1 MYRYNLQRA
10 CRKCSEDI
18 IRGCI
23 HCIFHYSSFLIV
35 FDSFLQQG
43 AAVNQ
48 SFNHGDEEAYRQI
61 RHPAQYKAEPDA
73 EEREQEVQRN
83 HLLQRVGVVAG
94 CGCRNR
100 QQDEDQQRADNLRR
114 DADGERQHDQKDD
127 GDGLVEALV
136 VFGALGIKR
145 IVGQWVEQ
153 QEHHQQEQDAQ
164 LEDASNAAYRVC
176 SSRPQ
181 RLLPSGNIHGN
192 PSASSRLLIHRIRFL
207 SSLLSVI
214 EGAKEP
220 FRQETAP
227 IHFDVAS
234 KYYVICLR
242 HLIC

>member
-1 MYRYNLQRA
+1 MKQLILY
-10 CRKCSEDI
+10 I
-18 IRGCI
+18 I
-23 HCIFHYSSFLIV
+23 FLMSMV
-35 FDSFLQQG
+35 FSGYGEVSAASVSLSHQDSL
-43 AAVNQ
+43 A
-48 SFNHGDEEAYRQI
+48 
-61 RHPAQYKAEPDA
+61 
-73 EEREQEVQRN
+73 
-83 HLLQRVGVVAG
+83 
-94 CGCRNR
+94 
-100 QQDEDQQRADNLRR
+100 
-114 DADGERQHDQKDD
+114 
-127 GDGLVEALV
+127 VEAADAAHKKDRLAKV
-136 VFGALGIKR
+136 TP
-145 IVGQWVEQ
+145 
-153 QEHHQQEQDAQ
+153 HQHEQDAQ
-164 LEDASNAAYRVC
+164 LENASNAAYRVC

>member
-1 MYRYNLQRA
+1 MKQLILY
-10 CRKCSEDI
+10 I
-18 IRGCI
+18 I
-23 HCIFHYSSFLIV
+23 FLMSMV
-35 FDSFLQQG
+35 FSGYGEVSAASISLSHQDSLAVE
-43 AAVNQ
+43 AA
-48 SFNHGDEEAYRQI
+48 
-61 RHPAQYKAEPDA
+61 DA
-73 EEREQEVQRN
+73 A
-83 HLLQRVGVVAG
+83 H
-94 CGCRNR
+94 
-100 QQDEDQQRADNLRR
+100 
-114 DADGERQHDQKDD
+114 KK
-127 GDGLVEALV
+127 DGLAKVTP
-136 VFGALGIKR
+136 
-145 IVGQWVEQ
+145 
-153 QEHHQQEQDAQ
+153 HQQKQDAQ

-192 PSASSRLLIHRIRFL
+192 PSANSRLLIHRIRFL

>member
-1 MYRYNLQRA
+1 MKQLILY
-10 CRKCSEDI
+10 I
-18 IRGCI
+18 I
-23 HCIFHYSSFLIV
+23 FLMSMV
-35 FDSFLQQG
+35 FSGYGEVSAASVSLSHQDSLAVE
-43 AAVNQ
+43 AADAAHKKDG
-48 SFNHGDEEAYRQI
+48 SYAAEAG
-61 RHPAQYKAEPDA
+61 HTTK
-73 EEREQEVQRN
+73 
-83 HLLQRVGVVAG
+83 
-94 CGCRNR
+94 
-100 QQDEDQQRADNLRR
+100 
-114 DADGERQHDQKDD
+114 
-127 GDGLVEALV
+127 DGLAKVTP
-136 VFGALGIKR
+136 
-145 IVGQWVEQ
+145 
-153 QEHHQQEQDAQ
+153 HQQEQDAQ

-192 PSASSRLLIHRIRFL
+192 PSASSRLLTHRIRFL

>member
-1 MYRYNLQRA
+1 MRQLILH
-10 CRKCSEDI
+10 I
-18 IRGCI
+18 IFLMSMVFAGFGEVSAASVSLS
-23 HCIFHYSSFLIV
+23 HQDSLIV
-35 FDSFLQQG
+35 ET
-43 AAVNQ
+43 A
-48 SFNHGDEEAYRQI
+48 
-61 RHPAQYKAEPDA
+61 DA
-73 EEREQEVQRN
+73 THN
-83 HLLQRVGVVAG
+83 
-94 CGCRNR
+94 
-100 QQDEDQQRADNLRR
+100 
-114 DADGERQHDQKDD
+114 KDR
-127 GDGLVEALV
+127 LAKVTP
-136 VFGALGIKR
+136 
-145 IVGQWVEQ
+145 
-153 QEHHQQEQDAQ
+153 HQQEQEAQ

-192 PSASSRLLIHRIRFL
+192 PSASSRLLTHRIRFL

>member
-1 MYRYNLQRA
+1 MKQLILY
-10 CRKCSEDI
+10 I
-18 IRGCI
+18 I
-23 HCIFHYSSFLIV
+23 FLTSMV
-35 FDSFLQQG
+35 FSGYGEVSAASVSLSHQDSL
-43 AAVNQ
+43 A
-48 SFNHGDEEAYRQI
+48 
-61 RHPAQYKAEPDA
+61 
-73 EEREQEVQRN
+73 
-83 HLLQRVGVVAG
+83 
-94 CGCRNR
+94 
-100 QQDEDQQRADNLRR
+100 
-114 DADGERQHDQKDD
+114 
-127 GDGLVEALV
+127 VEAADAAHKKDRLAKV
-136 VFGALGIKR
+136 TP
-145 IVGQWVEQ
+145 
-153 QEHHQQEQDAQ
+153 HQQEQDAQ

>member
-1 MYRYNLQRA
+1 MKQLILY
-10 CRKCSEDI
+10 I
-18 IRGCI
+18 I
-23 HCIFHYSSFLIV
+23 FLMSMV
-35 FDSFLQQG
+35 FSGYGEVSAASVSLSHQDSLT
-43 AAVNQ
+43 
-48 SFNHGDEEAYRQI
+48 
-61 RHPAQYKAEPDA
+61 
-73 EEREQEVQRN
+73 
-83 HLLQRVGVVAG
+83 
-94 CGCRNR
+94 
-100 QQDEDQQRADNLRR
+100 
-114 DADGERQHDQKDD
+114 
-127 GDGLVEALV
+127 VEAADAAHKKDRLAKV
-136 VFGALGIKR
+136 TP
-145 IVGQWVEQ
+145 
-153 QEHHQQEQDAQ
+153 HQHEQDAQ

-192 PSASSRLLIHRIRFL
+192 PSASSRLLTHRIRFL

>member
-1 MYRYNLQRA
+1 MSGDSRHHPISNMKQLILY
-10 CRKCSEDI
+10 I
-18 IRGCI
+18 IFLMSMVFSRLWRGICCFYFFI
-23 HCIFHYSSFLIV
+23 PS
-35 FDSFLQQG
+35 DSL
-43 AAVNQ
+43 A
-48 SFNHGDEEAYRQI
+48 
-61 RHPAQYKAEPDA
+61 
-73 EEREQEVQRN
+73 
-83 HLLQRVGVVAG
+83 
-94 CGCRNR
+94 
-100 QQDEDQQRADNLRR
+100 
-114 DADGERQHDQKDD
+114 
-127 GDGLVEALV
+127 VEAADAAHKKDGSYAAEASHSKDRLAKV
-136 VFGALGIKR
+136 TP
-145 IVGQWVEQ
+145 
-153 QEHHQQEQDAQ
+153 HQQEQDAQ

-192 PSASSRLLIHRIRFL
+192 PSASSRLLTHRIRFL

>member
-1 MYRYNLQRA
+1 MKQLILY
-10 CRKCSEDI
+10 I
-18 IRGCI
+18 IFLMSMVFSGYGEVSAASI
-23 HCIFHYSSFLIV
+23 SLSHQDSS
-35 FDSFLQQG
+35 
-43 AAVNQ
+43 A
-48 SFNHGDEEAYRQI
+48 
-61 RHPAQYKAEPDA
+61 
-73 EEREQEVQRN
+73 
-83 HLLQRVGVVAG
+83 
-94 CGCRNR
+94 
-100 QQDEDQQRADNLRR
+100 
-114 DADGERQHDQKDD
+114 
-127 GDGLVEALV
+127 VEAADAAHKKDRL
-136 VFGALGIKR
+136 AKITP
-145 IVGQWVEQ
+145 
-153 QEHHQQEQDAQ
+153 HQQEQDAQ

>member
-1 MYRYNLQRA
+1 MRQLILH
-10 CRKCSEDI
+10 I
-18 IRGCI
+18 IFLMSMVFAGYGEVSAASVSLS
-23 HCIFHYSSFLIV
+23 HQDSLIV
-35 FDSFLQQG
+35 ET
-43 AAVNQ
+43 A
-48 SFNHGDEEAYRQI
+48 
-61 RHPAQYKAEPDA
+61 DA
-73 EEREQEVQRN
+73 THN
-83 HLLQRVGVVAG
+83 
-94 CGCRNR
+94 
-100 QQDEDQQRADNLRR
+100 
-114 DADGERQHDQKDD
+114 KDR
-127 GDGLVEALV
+127 LAKVTP
-136 VFGALGIKR
+136 
-145 IVGQWVEQ
+145 
-153 QEHHQQEQDAQ
+153 HQQEQEAQ

>member
-1 MYRYNLQRA
+1 MKQLILY
-10 CRKCSEDI
+10 I
-18 IRGCI
+18 I
-23 HCIFHYSSFLIV
+23 FLMSMV
-35 FDSFLQQG
+35 FAGYGEVSAASISLSHQDSLAVETAD
-43 AAVNQ
+43 AA
-48 SFNHGDEEAYRQI
+48 H
-61 RHPAQYKAEPDA
+61 K
-73 EEREQEVQRN
+73 
-83 HLLQRVGVVAG
+83 
-94 CGCRNR
+94 
-100 QQDEDQQRADNLRR
+100 
-114 DADGERQHDQKDD
+114 KDR
-127 GDGLVEALV
+127 LAKVTP
-136 VFGALGIKR
+136 
-145 IVGQWVEQ
+145 
-153 QEHHQQEQDAQ
+153 HQQEQDAQ

-214 EGAKEP
+214 EGAMEP

>member
-1 MYRYNLQRA
+1 M
-10 CRKCSEDI
+10 CMVCSGYGEVSAASI
-18 IRGCI
+18 SLS
-23 HCIFHYSSFLIV
+23 HQ
-35 FDSFLQQG
+35 DSLTVE
-43 AAVNQ
+43 AA
-48 SFNHGDEEAYRQI
+48 
-61 RHPAQYKAEPDA
+61 DA
-73 EEREQEVQRN
+73 A
-83 HLLQRVGVVAG
+83 H
-94 CGCRNR
+94 
-100 QQDEDQQRADNLRR
+100 
-114 DADGERQHDQKDD
+114 KK
-127 GDGLVEALV
+127 DGLAKVTP
-136 VFGALGIKR
+136 
-145 IVGQWVEQ
+145 
-153 QEHHQQEQDAQ
+153 HQQKQDAQ

-192 PSASSRLLIHRIRFL
+192 PSASSRLLTHRIRFL

>member
-1 MYRYNLQRA
+1 MKQLILY
-10 CRKCSEDI
+10 I
-18 IRGCI
+18 I
-23 HCIFHYSSFLIV
+23 FLMSMV
-35 FDSFLQQG
+35 FSGYGEVSAASISLSHQDSLTVE
-43 AAVNQ
+43 AA
-48 SFNHGDEEAYRQI
+48 
-61 RHPAQYKAEPDA
+61 DA
-73 EEREQEVQRN
+73 A
-83 HLLQRVGVVAG
+83 H
-94 CGCRNR
+94 
-100 QQDEDQQRADNLRR
+100 
-114 DADGERQHDQKDD
+114 KK
-127 GDGLVEALV
+127 DGLAKVTP
-136 VFGALGIKR
+136 
-145 IVGQWVEQ
+145 
-153 QEHHQQEQDAQ
+153 HQQKQDAQ

-192 PSASSRLLIHRIRFL
+192 PSASSRLLTNRIRFL

>member
-1 MYRYNLQRA
+1 MRQLILY
-10 CRKCSEDI
+10 I
-18 IRGCI
+18 IFLMSMVFAGYGEVSAASVSLS
-23 HCIFHYSSFLIV
+23 HQDSLIV
-35 FDSFLQQG
+35 ET
-43 AAVNQ
+43 A
-48 SFNHGDEEAYRQI
+48 
-61 RHPAQYKAEPDA
+61 DA
-73 EEREQEVQRN
+73 THKKKDRLAKVTP
-83 HLLQRVGVVAG
+83 H
-94 CGCRNR
+94 
-100 QQDEDQQRADNLRR
+100 
-114 DADGERQHDQKDD
+114 QH
-127 GDGLVEALV
+127 
-136 VFGALGIKR
+136 
-145 IVGQWVEQ
+145 
-153 QEHHQQEQDAQ
+153 EQDAQ

>member
-1 MYRYNLQRA
+1 MKQLILY
-10 CRKCSEDI
+10 I
-18 IRGCI
+18 IFLMSMVFSGYGEVSAASI
-23 HCIFHYSSFLIV
+23 SLSHQDSS
-35 FDSFLQQG
+35 
-43 AAVNQ
+43 A
-48 SFNHGDEEAYRQI
+48 
-61 RHPAQYKAEPDA
+61 
-73 EEREQEVQRN
+73 
-83 HLLQRVGVVAG
+83 
-94 CGCRNR
+94 
-100 QQDEDQQRADNLRR
+100 
-114 DADGERQHDQKDD
+114 
-127 GDGLVEALV
+127 VEAADATHKKDRLAKV
-136 VFGALGIKR
+136 TP
-145 IVGQWVEQ
+145 
-153 QEHHQQEQDAQ
+153 HQQEQDAQ

-192 PSASSRLLIHRIRFL
+192 PSASSRLLTHRIRFL

>member
-1 MYRYNLQRA
+1 MKQLILY
-10 CRKCSEDI
+10 I
-18 IRGCI
+18 I
-23 HCIFHYSSFLIV
+23 FLMSMV
-35 FDSFLQQG
+35 FSGYGEVSAASVSLSHQDSL
-43 AAVNQ
+43 A
-48 SFNHGDEEAYRQI
+48 
-61 RHPAQYKAEPDA
+61 
-73 EEREQEVQRN
+73 
-83 HLLQRVGVVAG
+83 
-94 CGCRNR
+94 
-100 QQDEDQQRADNLRR
+100 
-114 DADGERQHDQKDD
+114 
-127 GDGLVEALV
+127 VEAADAAHKKDRLAKV
-136 VFGALGIKR
+136 TP
-145 IVGQWVEQ
+145 
-153 QEHHQQEQDAQ
+153 HQQEQDAQ

>member
-1 MYRYNLQRA
+1 MRQLILYIL
-10 CRKCSEDI
+10 
-18 IRGCI
+18 
-23 HCIFHYSSFLIV
+23 FLVSMV
-35 FDSFLQQG
+35 FSGYGEVSAASISLSHQDSLT
-43 AAVNQ
+43 
-48 SFNHGDEEAYRQI
+48 
-61 RHPAQYKAEPDA
+61 
-73 EEREQEVQRN
+73 
-83 HLLQRVGVVAG
+83 
-94 CGCRNR
+94 
-100 QQDEDQQRADNLRR
+100 
-114 DADGERQHDQKDD
+114 
-127 GDGLVEALV
+127 VEAADAAHKKDRLAKV
-136 VFGALGIKR
+136 TP
-145 IVGQWVEQ
+145 
-153 QEHHQQEQDAQ
+153 HQQEQDAQ

-181 RLLPSGNIHGN
+181 RLLPSGIIHGN

>member
-1 MYRYNLQRA
+1 MKQLILY
-10 CRKCSEDI
+10 I
-18 IRGCI
+18 I
-23 HCIFHYSSFLIV
+23 FLMSMV
-35 FDSFLQQG
+35 FSGYGEVSAASISLSHQDSLAVENAD
-43 AAVNQ
+43 AAHKKDG
-48 SFNHGDEEAYRQI
+48 SYAAEAG
-61 RHPAQYKAEPDA
+61 HAT
-73 EEREQEVQRN
+73 
-83 HLLQRVGVVAG
+83 
-94 CGCRNR
+94 
-100 QQDEDQQRADNLRR
+100 
-114 DADGERQHDQKDD
+114 KDR
-127 GDGLVEALV
+127 LAKVTP
-136 VFGALGIKR
+136 
-145 IVGQWVEQ
+145 
-153 QEHHQQEQDAQ
+153 HQQEQDAQ

-192 PSASSRLLIHRIRFL
+192 PSASSRLLTHRIRFL

>member
-1 MYRYNLQRA
+1 MKQLILY
-10 CRKCSEDI
+10 I
-18 IRGCI
+18 IFLMSMVFSGYGEVSAASI
-23 HCIFHYSSFLIV
+23 SLSHQDSS
-35 FDSFLQQG
+35 
-43 AAVNQ
+43 A
-48 SFNHGDEEAYRQI
+48 
-61 RHPAQYKAEPDA
+61 
-73 EEREQEVQRN
+73 
-83 HLLQRVGVVAG
+83 
-94 CGCRNR
+94 
-100 QQDEDQQRADNLRR
+100 
-114 DADGERQHDQKDD
+114 
-127 GDGLVEALV
+127 VEAADATHKKDRLAKV
-136 VFGALGIKR
+136 TP
-145 IVGQWVEQ
+145 
-153 QEHHQQEQDAQ
+153 HQQEQDAQ

-192 PSASSRLLIHRIRFL
+192 PSASSRLLTNRIRFL

>member
-1 MYRYNLQRA
+1 MKQLILY
-10 CRKCSEDI
+10 I
-18 IRGCI
+18 IFLMSMVFSGYGEVSAASVSLS
-23 HCIFHYSSFLIV
+23 HQDSSAV
-35 FDSFLQQG
+35 E
-43 AAVNQ
+43 AA
-48 SFNHGDEEAYRQI
+48 
-61 RHPAQYKAEPDA
+61 DA
-73 EEREQEVQRN
+73 A
-83 HLLQRVGVVAG
+83 H
-94 CGCRNR
+94 
-100 QQDEDQQRADNLRR
+100 
-114 DADGERQHDQKDD
+114 KK
-127 GDGLVEALV
+127 DGLAKVTP
-136 VFGALGIKR
+136 
-145 IVGQWVEQ
+145 
-153 QEHHQQEQDAQ
+153 HQHEQDAQ

-192 PSASSRLLIHRIRFL
+192 PSASSRLLTHRIRFL

>member
-1 MYRYNLQRA
+1 MKQLILY
-10 CRKCSEDI
+10 I
-18 IRGCI
+18 I
-23 HCIFHYSSFLIV
+23 FLMSMV
-35 FDSFLQQG
+35 FSGYGEVSAASISLSHQDSLT
-43 AAVNQ
+43 
-48 SFNHGDEEAYRQI
+48 
-61 RHPAQYKAEPDA
+61 
-73 EEREQEVQRN
+73 
-83 HLLQRVGVVAG
+83 
-94 CGCRNR
+94 
-100 QQDEDQQRADNLRR
+100 
-114 DADGERQHDQKDD
+114 
-127 GDGLVEALV
+127 VEATDAAHKKDRLAKV
-136 VFGALGIKR
+136 TP
-145 IVGQWVEQ
+145 
-153 QEHHQQEQDAQ
+153 HQQEQDAQ

-192 PSASSRLLIHRIRFL
+192 PSANSRLLIHRIRFL